1 MFPLGTF
8 RTGIIKPSKTCNTR
22 RASKA
27 GTRMPSVT
35 KASLA
40 SPVPRRE
47 PIGGQGLG
55 FASIRRSTTGD
66 DETDARVPT
75 PPSPR
80 RGDDLYATKSTLSAS
95 PRGELGGCVDGAIGG
110 GQEEEIET
118 ETDLSF
124 TPTQQRDLV
133 RALRFRRGLP
143 PAAAMYTLS
152 KMEIELASRL
162 RGQILWGHPR
172 APSAARPLCRPSCH
186 RLRRRLQGG
195 LLWRH

>member
-1 MFPLGTF
+1 QHFRGKPERLIPGE

-35 KASLA
+35 NASLA

-55 FASIRRSTTGD
+55 FASIRRSTTED

-80 RGDDLYATKSTLSAS
+80 RGDLYATKSTLSAS

-110 GQEEEIET
+110 GQEEGTEEEIEIET
-118 ETDLSF
+118 DPSF

-143 PAAAMYTLS
+143 PAAA
-152 KMEIELASRL
+152 
-162 RGQILWGHPR
+162 
-172 APSAARPLCRPSCH
+172 
-186 RLRRRLQGG
+186 
-195 LLWRH
+195 

>member
-1 MFPLGTF
+1 
-8 RTGIIKPSKTCNTR
+8 
-22 RASKA
+22 
-27 GTRMPSVT
+27 MPSVT
-35 KASLA
+35 NASLA

-80 RGDDLYATKSTLSAS
+80 RGDLYATKSTLSAS

-110 GQEEEIET
+110 GQEEGTEEEIET
-118 ETDLSF
+118 ETDPSF

-143 PAAAMYTLS
+143 PAAAMYILS